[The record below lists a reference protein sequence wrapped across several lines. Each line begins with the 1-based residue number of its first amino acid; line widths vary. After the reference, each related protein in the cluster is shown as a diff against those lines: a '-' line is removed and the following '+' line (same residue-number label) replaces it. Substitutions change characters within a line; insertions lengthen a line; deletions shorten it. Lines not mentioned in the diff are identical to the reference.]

1 MEAETTLSANKYED
15 GEYEKWSAFDTK
27 MRDALAPMIK
37 KYLVD
42 YFGERL
48 YDLESET
55 YREIDENI
63 RKEFVFGDRIAYNL
77 NKYRT
82 IIDDE
87 LWQDAYNNFNRKDAK
102 YAWQVVYPWDG
113 TVNEYNKDFVIIF
126 PQSEETKKL
135 LKELAENEYDDNIFL
150 EPDIFT
156 SYMVKGRD
164 LLIPAIQKYIEDT
177 ASFDLTI
184 LSLKGYIMLQYDLEE
199 ITGNIFDRLYTIIE
213 VEEDEE
219 EEEE

>member
-1 MEAETTLSANKYED
+1 MEAKTTLMADKSED
-15 GEYEKWSAFDTK
+15 EENEKWGAFDTK
-27 MRDALAPMIK
+27 MRDALAPVIK

-63 RKEFVFGDRIAYNL
+63 TKEFVFGDRIAYNL
-77 NKYRT
+77 NTYRT
-82 IIDDE
+82 ITDDK
-87 LWQDAYNNFNRKDAK
+87 LWDVAYNNFNPKDAK
-102 YAWQVVYPWDG
+102 FAWQVVYPWDG
-113 TVNEYNKDFVIIF
+113 TINEYNKDFVKIF

-135 LKELAENEYDDNIFL
+135 LKELTENVCVDKIVY

-156 SYMVKGRD
+156 SYMMRGHE

-184 LSLKGYIMLQYDLEE
+184 LSLKGYFMLQYDLEE
-199 ITGNIFDRLYTIIE
+199 ITGNIFDCLYEIIE
-213 VEEDEE
+213 VEE
-219 EEEE
+219 

>member
-1 MEAETTLSANKYED
+1 MEAKTTLSAKKSED
-15 GEYEKWSAFDTK
+15 GEYEKWGAFDTK
-27 MRDALAPMIK
+27 MRDALAPIVK

-42 YFGERL
+42 FFGERL

-63 RKEFVFGDRIAYNL
+63 RKEFVFGDRIADNL

-87 LWQDAYNNFNRKDAK
+87 LWDDAYNNFNRKDAK
-102 YAWQVVYPWDG
+102 FAWQVVYPWDG
-113 TVNEYNKDFVIIF
+113 TVNEYNKDFIIKI
-126 PQSEETKKL
+126 PQSEENIRL
-135 LKELAENEYDDNIFL
+135 QKEIAESGCFDNVVF

-184 LSLKGYIMLQYDLEE
+184 LSLKGYFMLQYDLEE
-199 ITGNIFDRLYTIIE
+199 ITGNIFDSLFEII
-213 VEEDEE
+213 EE

>member
-1 MEAETTLSANKYED
+1 MEAKTTLSAKKSED
-15 GEYEKWSAFDTK
+15 GEYEKWGAFDTK
-27 MRDALAPMIK
+27 MRDALAPIIK

-55 YREIDENI
+55 YRAIDENI
-63 RKEFVFGDRIAYNL
+63 RKEFVFGNCITDNL

-82 IIDDE
+82 ITDDE
-87 LWQDAYNNFNRKDAK
+87 LWDDAYNNFNREDAK
-102 YAWQVVYPWDG
+102 FAWQVVYPWDG
-113 TVNEYNKDFVIIF
+113 TINEYNKDFVKIF

-135 LKELAENEYDDNIFL
+135 LKELTENVCVDKIVY

-156 SYMVKGRD
+156 SYMMRGHE

-184 LSLKGYIMLQYDLEE
+184 LSLKGYFTLQHDLEA
-199 ITGNIFDRLYTIIE
+199 ITSNIFDSLFEII
-213 VEEDEE
+213 VVEE